1 MERRIEGQHYGRGSR
16 VLAEIDGFAVKS
28 DPEEW
33 QQDCPADLSLRRRW
47 LFTREQPKD
56 ENFG

>member
-1 MERRIEGQHYGRGSR
+1 